1 MEILIKFTNKIKNKN
16 LKKKKNFKKKKKK
29 KKKIKIKILEIHNII
44 INIYNIEIFLL
55 FIDV

>member
-16 LKKKKNFKKKKKK
+16 LKKKKNVKK